1 MIVSPLVTEKATLLR
16 ETKNQYCFVVRTDVN
31 RTEIKKAIQE
41 TLNVKVLKVRIINM
55 MGKEKKLNRFV
66 GRRPDWKKA
75 IVTLKK
81 DEKIA
86 LLEA

>member
-1 MIVSPLVTEKATLLR
+1 
-16 ETKNQYCFVVRTDVN
+16 
-31 RTEIKKAIQE
+31 
-41 TLNVKVLKVRIINM
+41 M